1 METMLDWS
9 GFGAPVHFQFRTG
22 DAIPSPSFVVDS
34 VRWTKPSAPAQTL
47 PAGTAFTDTDVPG
60 IYTASS
66 AGKTRR
72 FAVNLPLEE
81 SRVAPLSQDDL
92 ARLGVPIG
100 PLTEE
105 PVAITRIHQRQ
116 LQRAEVENRE
126 KLWRWFILAALAIVA
141 VEVIL
146 AGSLARSPGTAEAT
160 Q

>member
-1 METMLDWS
+1 
-9 GFGAPVHFQFRTG
+9 
-22 DAIPSPSFVVDS
+22 
-34 VRWTKPSAPAQTL
+34 
-47 PAGTAFTDTDVPG
+47 
-60 IYTASS
+60 
-66 AGKTRR
+66 
-72 FAVNLPLEE
+72 
-81 SRVAPLSQDDL
+81 L

-105 PVAITRIHQRQ
+105 PIAITRIHQRQ

-146 AGSLARSPGTAEAT
+146 AGSLARNPKTAEAT